1 MTAQDHGIYVGT
13 FRHSLDAKNRLT
25 VPSKWRFPGDDGEAS
40 YLALPNPNGSI
51 TVYPPRMTA
60 VLEERVGKVSMLG
73 DKDELAVL
81 INLFATGDRFG
92 CDAQGRIGV
101 SEALKR
107 YAGVDKETVLVGTV
121 TTFHIWSPE
130 RFAVVAP
137 PPSEPG
143 KVNFDPATLRKYGL

>member
-1 MTAQDHGIYVGT
+1 MTAQDKGFYVGT

-25 VPSKWRFPGDDGEAS
+25 VPAKWRFPGDDAEGS

-51 TVYPPRMTA
+51 TVYPPKMTA
-60 VLEERVGKVSMLG
+60 ALEEKVGNVSMLA
-73 DKDELAVL
+73 DKDELHAL

-101 SEALKR
+101 PEDLKS
-107 YAGVDKETVLVGTV
+107 YAGLLKEVVLVGTI

-130 RFAVVAP
+130 RFAGIRP
-137 PPSEPG
+137 TTPG
-143 KVNFDPATLRKYGL
+143 KLNFDPAILRKYGL

>member
-1 MTAQDHGIYVGT
+1 MTAQDKGFYVGT

-25 VPSKWRFPGDDGEAS
+25 VPAKWRFPGDDAEGS

-60 VLEERVGKVSMLG
+60 ALEEKVANVSMLA
-73 DKDELAVL
+73 DKDELAAL

-101 SEALKR
+101 PEALKR
-107 YAGVDKETVLVGTV
+107 YAGLDKEAVLVGTI
-121 TTFHIWSPE
+121 TTFHIWAPDRIAAITTAPE
-130 RFAVVAP
+130 
-137 PPSEPG
+137 G
-143 KVNFDPATLRKYGL
+143 KPNFDPAILRKYGL